1 MNIAEILLR
10 STKNSPTK
18 VAILVGD
25 EDYLSYEQLSSRVAC
40 LGKGLK
46 LKYDLKPNDRVA
58 IFSANC
64 KEYLEALYAIYW
76 IGAVSVPINHKL
88 HPKELSYILEDSGAK
103 VLMVSDELSNT
114 IKDIA
119 YSTKQILVLG
129 SPDYEKTFSDP
140 GAQILR
146 RELEDVASLFYTSGT
161 TGKPKGVAQTH
172 RNLMAMTLSY
182 LTDVD
187 EINLGDAILY
197 AAPMSHGAG
206 LYNYPFMFRG
216 AKHVIPRSG
225 GFDPEELIG
234 ISQKVRNLSFFAA
247 PTMVKRL
254 VAYLEYQPSDISGIK
269 TIVYGGAPMYIED
282 IKRALSVLG
291 PKLVQI
297 YGQGESP
304 MTITVLSRE
313 HLANTAHPKW
323 EERIASVGIPFS
335 IMELSI
341 VDHEGVPVSS
351 GTIGEVITKGDV
363 VMPYYWH
370 QAESTAK
377 TLREGWL
384 YTGDTGYMD
393 DDGFLTLKDRSKDL
407 IISGGSNIYP
417 RELEEVLMT
426 HPAVI
431 EVAVI
436 GRNDEEWGEVPV
448 AFVVSESITE
458 QELDALC
465 LENIARFKR
474 PKKYYFLK
482 SLPKNNY
489 GKVLK
494 TELRKLLENELDTP

>member
-10 STKNSPTK
+10 SAKNSPTR

-25 EDYLSYEQLSSRVAC
+25 EDYLSYKQLSSRVAC

-88 HPKELSYILEDSGAK
+88 HPKELSYILEDSGAR

-114 IKDIA
+114 IKDIT

-254 VAYLEYQPSDISGIK
+254 VAYLENQPSDISGIK

-297 YGQGESP
+297 YGQGEST

>member
-1 MNIAEILLR
+1 
-10 STKNSPTK
+10 
-18 VAILVGD
+18 
-25 EDYLSYEQLSSRVAC
+25 
-40 LGKGLK
+40 
-46 LKYDLKPNDRVA
+46 
-58 IFSANC
+58 
-64 KEYLEALYAIYW
+64 
-76 IGAVSVPINHKL
+76 
-88 HPKELSYILEDSGAK
+88 
-103 VLMVSDELSNT
+103 
-114 IKDIA
+114 
-119 YSTKQILVLG
+119 
-129 SPDYEKTFSDP
+129 
-140 GAQILR
+140 LR

-172 RNLMAMTLSY
+172 RNLLAMTMSY

-187 EINLGDAILY
+187 EISLGDAILY

-206 LYNYPFMFRG
+206 LYNYPFMLRG
-216 AKHVIPRSG
+216 AKHVIPKSG
-225 GFDPEELIG
+225 GFDPEELIR
-234 ISQKVRNLSFFAA
+234 ISQKVGSLSFFAA

-254 VAYLEYQPSDISGIK
+254 VDYLENQPSDISGIK

-313 HLANTAHPKW
+313 HLANTTHPKW

-341 VDHEGVPVSS
+341 VDQEGVPVSS
-351 GTIGEVITKGDV
+351 GTIGEVITKGDT

-377 TLREGWL
+377 TLRDGWL
-384 YTGDTGYMD
+384 YTGDTGYID

-417 RELEEVLMT
+417 RELEEVLMA

-458 QELDALC
+458 KELDAVC
-465 LENIARFKR
+465 LQNIARFKR

>member
-10 STKNSPTK
+10 SAKNSPNR
-18 VAILVGD
+18 VAILLGD

-88 HPKELSYILEDSGAK
+88 HAKELSYILEDSGAK

-114 IKDIA
+114 IKDIT
-119 YSTKQILVLG
+119 YSNKQILVLG
-129 SPDYEKTFSDP
+129 SPDYEKTFSDS
-140 GAQILR
+140 GAQIVR
-146 RELEDVASLFYTSGT
+146 RALEDVASLFYTSGT

-172 RNLMAMTLSY
+172 RNLMAMTTSY

-187 EINLGDAILY
+187 EISLGDVILY

-206 LYNYPFMFRG
+206 LYNYPFMLRG

-234 ISQKVRNLSFFAA
+234 ISQKVGNLSFFAS

-254 VAYLEYQPSDISGIK
+254 VDYLENQPSDISGIK

-448 AFVVSESITE
+448 AFVVSKSITE

>member
-1 MNIAEILLR
+1 
-10 STKNSPTK
+10 
-18 VAILVGD
+18 
-25 EDYLSYEQLSSRVAC
+25 
-40 LGKGLK
+40 
-46 LKYDLKPNDRVA
+46 
-58 IFSANC
+58 
-64 KEYLEALYAIYW
+64 
-76 IGAVSVPINHKL
+76 
-88 HPKELSYILEDSGAK
+88 
-103 VLMVSDELSNT
+103 MVSDELSNT

-182 LTDVD
+182 VTDVD

-254 VAYLEYQPSDISGIK
+254 VAYLENQPSDISGIK

-313 HLANTAHPKW
+313 HLANSAHPKW

-494 TELRKLLENELDTP
+494 TELRKLLENEFNTP

>member
-1 MNIAEILLR
+1 
-10 STKNSPTK
+10 
-18 VAILVGD
+18 
-25 EDYLSYEQLSSRVAC
+25 
-40 LGKGLK
+40 
-46 LKYDLKPNDRVA
+46 
-58 IFSANC
+58 
-64 KEYLEALYAIYW
+64 
-76 IGAVSVPINHKL
+76 
-88 HPKELSYILEDSGAK
+88 
-103 VLMVSDELSNT
+103 MVSDELSNT

-254 VAYLEYQPSDISGIK
+254 VAYLENQPIDISGIK

-351 GTIGEVITKGDV
+351 GTSGEVITKGDV

>member
-10 STKNSPTK
+10 SAKNSPTR

-25 EDYLSYEQLSSRVAC
+25 EYYLSYNQLS
-40 LGKGLK
+40 
-46 LKYDLKPNDRVA
+46 
-58 IFSANC
+58 
-64 KEYLEALYAIYW
+64 
-76 IGAVSVPINHKL
+76 
-88 HPKELSYILEDSGAK
+88 
-103 VLMVSDELSNT
+103 SDELSNT
-114 IKDIA
+114 IKDST
-119 YSTKQILVLG
+119 YSTKQILVRG

-254 VAYLEYQPSDISGIK
+254 VAYLENQPSDISGIK

>member
-1 MNIAEILLR
+1 MNIAELLR
-10 STKNSPTK
+10 RSAKVSPDR

-25 EDYLSYEQLSSRVAC
+25 QAYLSYEQLSSRVAC
-40 LGKGLK
+40 LGNGLK
-46 LKYDLKPNDRVA
+46 SKYDLKPNDRVA

-76 IGAVSVPINHKL
+76 IGAISVPINHKL

-103 VLMVSDELSNT
+103 VLMVSDELNGT
-114 IKDIA
+114 IKDIP
-119 YSTKQILVLG
+119 YSAEQILVLG
-129 SPDYEKTFSDP
+129 SPDYESICSAP
-140 GAQILR
+140 AVQLLR
-146 RELEDVASLFYTSGT
+146 RELDDVASLFYTSGT

-172 RNLMAMTLSY
+172 RNLLGMTMSY
-182 LTDVD
+182 FTDVD
-187 EINLGDAILY
+187 EIGADDAIIY

-206 LYNYPFMFRG
+206 LYNYPFMLRG

-234 ISQKVRNLSFFAA
+234 LSQTVGNLSFFAA

-254 VAYLEYQPSDISGIK
+254 VSHLENQPSDISGIK

-282 IKRALSVLG
+282 VKHALKVLG

-304 MTITVLSRE
+304 MTITVLARE
-313 HLANTAHPKW
+313 HLANSNHPKW
-323 EERIASVGIPFS
+323 EERIASVGIPHS
-335 IMELSI
+335 IMEVAI
-341 VDHEGVPVSS
+341 VDHEGVQVPS

-363 VMPYYWH
+363 VMPYYWN
-370 QAESTAK
+370 QAEATAK
-377 TLREGWL
+377 TLRDGWL
-384 YTGDTGYMD
+384 YTGDTGYID

-436 GRNDEEWGEVPV
+436 GKKDEEWGEIPV
-448 AFVVSESITE
+448 AFVVSQSITE

-494 TELRKLLENELDTP
+494 TELRKLLEKE

>member
-10 STKNSPTK
+10 SAKNSPTR

-25 EDYLSYEQLSSRVAC
+25 EDYLSYKQLSSRVAC

-88 HPKELSYILEDSGAK
+88 HPKELSYILEDSGAR

-114 IKDIA
+114 IKDIT

-216 AKHVIPRSG
+216 AKHDIPRSG

-254 VAYLEYQPSDISGIK
+254 VAYLENQPSDISGIK

>member
-10 STKNSPTK
+10 SAKNSPTR

-25 EDYLSYEQLSSRVAC
+25 EDYLSYKQLSSRVAC

-88 HPKELSYILEDSGAK
+88 HPKELSYILEDSGAR

-114 IKDIA
+114 IKDIT

-254 VAYLEYQPSDISGIK
+254 VAYLEHQPSDISGIK

>member
-10 STKNSPTK
+10 SAKNSPTR

-25 EDYLSYEQLSSRVAC
+25 EDYLSYKQLSSRVAC

-88 HPKELSYILEDSGAK
+88 HPKELSYILEDSGAR

-114 IKDIA
+114 IKDIT

-254 VAYLEYQPSDISGIK
+254 VAYLENQPSDISGIK

>member
-10 STKNSPTK
+10 SAKNSPTR

-25 EDYLSYEQLSSRVAC
+25 EDYLSYKQLSSRVAC

-88 HPKELSYILEDSGAK
+88 HPKELSYILEDSGAR

-114 IKDIA
+114 IKDIT

-146 RELEDVASLFYTSGT
+146 RELDDVASLFYTSGT

-254 VAYLEYQPSDISGIK
+254 VAYLENQPSDISGIK